1 MIRSGHNKWKLIIF
15 GSTNKTKE
23 MKKIL
28 SIIFVLLSIVSF
40 SQTKEADFVNQL
52 HKKKF
57 SWMINKKYD
66 SIDLILDPQ
75 IKFIHSN
82 GWIQSKV
89 EIIDDLKS
97 GKLNYTNITI
107 QESTAQLYNN
117 TVVVTGKGT
126 FKGLMPDKSEF
137 NISLLYTEVYV
148 KTKKQWRLVS
158 RQATKI

>member
-1 MIRSGHNKWKLIIF
+1 
-15 GSTNKTKE
+15 

-28 SIIFVLLSIVSF
+28 LLAFVFTSLVSF
-40 SQTKEADFVNQL
+40 SQSKETEAVNQL

-66 SIDLILDPQ
+66 SLDLILDSQ

-82 GWIQSKV
+82 GWIQSKA
-89 EIIDDLKS
+89 EMIDDLKS
-97 GKLNYTNITI
+97 GKLNYTAITI
-107 QESTAQLYNN
+107 EESNTQLYNH

-126 FKGLMPDKSEF
+126 FKGLMPDNSEF
-137 NISLLYTEVYV
+137 NIHLLYTEVYV

>member
-1 MIRSGHNKWKLIIF
+1 
-15 GSTNKTKE
+15 

-28 SIIFVLLSIVSF
+28 LVVFVFNSIISF
-40 SQTKEADFVNQL
+40 SQSKEADAVNQL

-57 SWMINKKYD
+57 GWMINKKYD
-66 SIDLILDPQ
+66 SLDLVLDPQ

-82 GWIQSKV
+82 GWIQSKT
-89 EIIDDLKS
+89 EMIDDLKS
-97 GKLNYTNITI
+97 GKLNYTDIDVR
-107 QESTAQLYNN
+107 ESSARLFNQ
-117 TVVVTGKGT
+117 TVVITGKGT

-137 NISLLYTEVYV
+137 NINLLYTEVYV

>member
-1 MIRSGHNKWKLIIF
+1 
-15 GSTNKTKE
+15 

-28 SIIFVLLSIVSF
+28 LLAFVFTSLVSF
-40 SQTKEADFVNQL
+40 SQSKETEAVNQL

-66 SIDLILDPQ
+66 SLDLILDSQ

-82 GWIQSKV
+82 GWIQSKA
-89 EIIDDLKS
+89 EMIDDLKS
-97 GKLNYTNITI
+97 GKLNYTAITI
-107 QESTAQLYNN
+107 EESNARLYNH

-126 FKGLMPDKSEF
+126 FKGLMPDNSEF
-137 NISLLYTEVYV
+137 NIHLLYTEVYV

>member
-1 MIRSGHNKWKLIIF
+1 
-15 GSTNKTKE
+15 

-28 SIIFVLLSIVSF
+28 LVVFVFNSIISF
-40 SQTKEADFVNQL
+40 SQSKEADAVNQL

-57 SWMINKKYD
+57 GWMINKKYD
-66 SIDLILDPQ
+66 SLDLVLDPQ

-82 GWIQSKV
+82 GWIQSKT
-89 EIIDDLKS
+89 EMINDLKS
-97 GKLNYTNITI
+97 GKLNYTNIDVR
-107 QESTAQLYNN
+107 ESSARLFNQ
-117 TVVVTGKGT
+117 TVVITGKGT

-137 NISLLYTEVYV
+137 DINLLYTEVYV